1 MGVISIEQT
10 DRLFWLGRY
19 TERVYTTI
27 RLFSE
32 KVDEMLDGQPGRYGE
47 FCRDLDIPNIYV
59 SDEDFQ
65 YRYAFDKEDENS
77 IFCNLDRAYDNAIV
91 LRESIGSETLSYIQ
105 LAIYEMR
112 KAEKSVAPLLELQ
125 KVQDNILAFWGIA
138 DDVIDSENVRNIIK
152 VGKRVERID
161 LFARLKQPKVDMI
174 REVQR
179 LAGRIDRCSV
189 KYDKSRLEQLKKLT
203 GEPELNYY
211 QIVMEIEN
219 LLV

>member
-27 RLFSE
+27 SLFSD
-32 KVDEMLDGQPGRYGE
+32 KVDQMLDGQPGAYGE
-47 FCRDLDIPNIYV
+47 FCRDLDIPNIYA

-65 YRYAFDKEDENS
+65 KRYAFDKNDENS
-77 IFCNLDRAYDNAIV
+77 ILSNLERAYDNAIV
-91 LRESIGSETLSYIQ
+91 LREAIGSETLSYIQ
-105 LAIYEMR
+105 LAIYEMN
-112 KAEKSVAPLLELQ
+112 KAEQSSAPLLELQ

-138 DDVIDSENVRNIIK
+138 DDLIASENVRNIIK

-161 LFARLKQPKVDMI
+161 LYARLKQPKENMV

-189 KYDKSRLEQLKKLT
+189 KYDRGHLENLKKLVA
-203 GEPELNYY
+203 EEEMNYY
-211 QIVMEIEN
+211 QLVTEIESMI
-219 LLV
+219 

>member
-27 RLFSE
+27 SLFSD
-32 KVDEMLDGQPGRYGE
+32 KVDQMLDGQPGSYGE
-47 FCRDLDIPNIYV
+47 FCRDLDIPNIYA

-65 YRYAFDKEDENS
+65 KRYAFDKNDENS
-77 IFCNLDRAYDNAIV
+77 ILSNLERAYDNAIV
-91 LRESIGSETLSYIQ
+91 LREAIGSETLSYIQ
-105 LAIYEMR
+105 LAIYEMN
-112 KAEKSVAPLLELQ
+112 KAEQSSAPLLELQ

-138 DDVIDSENVRNIIK
+138 DDLIASENVRNIIK

-161 LFARLKQPKVDMI
+161 LYARLKQPKENMV

-189 KYDKSRLEQLKKLT
+189 KYDRGHLENLKKLVA
-203 GEPELNYY
+203 EEEMNYY
-211 QIVMEIEN
+211 QLVTEIESMI
-219 LLV
+219 